1 MEVVDV
7 KWALVTETLTL
18 KLPGTTLDGSKEE
31 GKAKT
36 ETPHIHATPFEA
48 RRGGR
53 YEVHV
58 QPVRRSAE
66 TKALPSVSGLKLFV
80 LPPKAKTINQAVA
93 RADRPNK
100 DGKQHLAFIA
110 AATGTFR
117 ARVEVTAISGGD
129 AGMVRVS
136 VVGVGVEKGFT
147 LTECRWSTPTTRRQ
161 QQQQQQQLRW
171 YDVRRIRAANMIKR
185 KYRRHYY
192 KRTKGAAQL

>member
-1 MEVVDV
+1 M

-18 KLPGTTLDGSKEE
+18 KLPGTTLDGSKGE

-80 LPPKAKTINQAVA
+80 LPPKANTINQAVA
-93 RADRPNK
+93 RADRANK

-110 AATGTFR
+110 AATGAHFSKLTASCSHSFSQSNSVPYIWGNRHFPR
-117 ARVEVTAISGGD
+117 ACGGHSD
-129 AGMVRVS
+129 LGRRRWYGTCLCGWRGGGERLHPYRVS
-136 VVGVGVEKGFT
+136 LVDTHYETTAAAAAAAAAAPVV
-147 LTECRWSTPTTRRQ
+147 
-161 QQQQQQQLRW
+161 
-171 YDVRRIRAANMIKR
+171 
-185 KYRRHYY
+185 
-192 KRTKGAAQL
+192 